1 MNPSMEF
8 ARKISLAYNAECKA
22 LCRELHLPQTA
33 FDILMFLANNPEYNT
48 ARDIVNVRKIKANL
62 VSVNISRLVEEGYLA
77 KEAIASDHR
86 KTLLVCTKKAVPIIE
101 KGRLLQ
107 DAFFQKLFLHTTK
120 KERETFFH
128 IMRTMEQNLDE
139 LLKENQSGAGQ
150 KE

>member
-86 KTLLVCTKKAVPIIE
+86 KTLLVCTKKPRPSS
-101 KGRLLQ
+101 KRDGCCRMH
-107 DAFFQKLFLHTTK
+107 FFKSCFCTQRK
-120 KERETFFH
+120 K
-128 IMRTMEQNLDE
+128 
-139 LLKENQSGAGQ
+139 SG
-150 KE
+150 KPSFIS